1 MKSELPS
8 GAAKAASFIAAA
20 AKAAMGVLSTGKLVA
35 APDARAERMA
45 ICEACSNFLASDG
58 VLGARCIACGCF
70 LKAKTALITQNC
82 PEGKW
87 PARKPI

>member
-20 AKAAMGVLSTGKLVA
+20 AKAAMGVLSTGQLVA

-45 ICEACSNFLASDG
+45 ICDVCPHFLASDS
-58 VLGARCIACGCF
+58 VLGASCAICGCF
-70 LKAKTALITQNC
+70 LKAKIALITQHC

-87 PARKPI
+87 PEQKPI

>member
-1 MKSELPS
+1 MKGEFPN

-35 APDARAERMA
+35 APDVRAERMA
-45 ICEACSNFLASDG
+45 VCKACPNFQASNDA
-58 VLGARCIACGCF
+58 LGARCIACGCF

-82 PEGKW
+82 PKGKW
-87 PARKPI
+87 PERKPI